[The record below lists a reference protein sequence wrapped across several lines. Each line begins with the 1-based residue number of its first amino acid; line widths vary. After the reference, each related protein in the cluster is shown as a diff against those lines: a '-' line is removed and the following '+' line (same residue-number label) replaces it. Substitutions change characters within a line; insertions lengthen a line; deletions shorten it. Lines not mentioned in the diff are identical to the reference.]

1 MKNIVIIAMFLGLF
15 FTSCEK
21 ESLTP
26 DPEFS
31 DVTWYSS
38 TPLSVTAPITIP
50 AGKALSIFDLSQ
62 GTLSHEWKIKEGS
75 HFLKSGFKN
84 VNTVPY
90 PDLTPYIDATKGLVT
105 TDATV
110 FIYFPTAGDYTV
122 TLRNTYK
129 DKVTY
134 KGTTPVDAVL
144 VDGVWVFEQV
154 FQVKVL
160 ATIVP

>member
-1 MKNIVIIAMFLGLF
+1 MKNIVIIALIVGFL

-21 ESLTP
+21 ETLTP

-31 DVTWYSS
+31 DVTWYAS
-38 TPLSVTAPITIP
+38 TPLSVTAPIILP

-62 GTLSHEWKIKEGS
+62 GVLSHEWKIEEGS
-75 HFLKSGFKN
+75 YFLKSGFTN
-84 VNTVPY
+84 VSVAPY
-90 PDLTPYIDATKGLVT
+90 PDLTSYIDETKGLTT

-110 FIYFPTAGDYTV
+110 FIYFPTAGNYTV
-122 TLRNTYK
+122 TLKNTYK

-134 KGTTPVDAVL
+134 KGSTPVEAVL

-154 FQVKVL
+154 FQITVN
-160 ATIVP
+160 